1 MNALEHAYRSTAPA
15 ARAVSCRTSVG
26 IPGDTSHDHLSAL
39 VGPNVAF
46 TLFPSA
52 IYDTTCLRRESR
64 KLYSDSKVSWLT
76 SEAWFRAA
84 RRRASRDSRISGTVL
99 TKGAGSEG

>member
-15 ARAVSCRTSVG
+15 ARAVSCITAHN
-26 IPGDTSHDHLSAL
+26 IQGDTSHDHLSAL

-64 KLYSDSKVSWLT
+64 KPYV
-76 SEAWFRAA
+76 
-84 RRRASRDSRISGTVL
+84 
-99 TKGAGSEG
+99 